1 MSINLQFELL
11 RIFYIA
17 RRSNYTGR
25 SFPLVTI
32 SSKIQCI
39 CNATKWDAG
48 KKCLLGALMLIGKTR
63 VFVSF
68 AEKPE
73 RCEICDKPLLTK
85 IMHCYDLISMVP
97 AFSFD
102 ALLI

>member
-25 SFPLVTI
+25 SFPLVI
-32 SSKIQCI
+32 KSSKISAMLLSGMRAKMLAMC
-39 CNATKWDAG
+39 CNVDR
-48 KKCLLGALMLIGKTR
+48 KKTY

-68 AEKPE
+68 AEKPK
-73 RCEICDKPLLTK
+73 RCESCDKPLL
-85 IMHCYDLISMVP
+85 
-97 AFSFD
+97 
-102 ALLI
+102 